1 MASNDGTLAFCS
13 AAPTGML
20 GAIGVVGEVG
30 IKVSSKLLH
39 RTAAADPPAAPLPA
53 LTLKPVLTEM
63 PAGSSRERFGTRP
76 YRTAAMEGQEQEL

>member
-1 MASNDGTLAFCS
+1 MASSDGTLAFCS

-30 IKVSSKLLH
+30 INVSSKLLQ
-39 RTAAADPPAAPLPA
+39 RTAAADPPPPPPPLMLRP
-53 LTLKPVLTEM
+53 LLTEM

-76 YRTAAMEGQEQEL
+76 YRTAVNWV